1 MFSQKRALH
10 ESEGH
15 DADGDTVQNEGADGT
30 AQDVAF
36 LADEAGA
43 GQVGDGAGHPQQAVV
58 AAGRQ
63 GQTVVGQPQHLLGAG
78 RQPADLPHL
87 PGCQLGVA
95 VDALIAQFGKPPG
108 LDGPGG
114 QDLLAQL
121 GAGFDR
127 AGAVQL
133 AEGDGVHLDAQVDA
147 VE

>member
-1 MFSQKRALH
+1 MATLFSIRYCRACF
-10 ESEGH
+10 EEGL
-15 DADGDTVQNEGADGT
+15 
-30 AQDVAF
+30 

-87 PGCQLGVA
+87 PGRQLGVA

-121 GAGFDR
+121 GAGHR
-127 AGAVQL
+127 SMRSSSGPEMRL
-133 AEGDGVHLDAQVDA
+133 RY
-147 VE
+147 